1 MKKAL
6 SLLLAAVMALTLCVT
21 AFAGGDTGTRVYL
34 TGDAADEVTGLTSG
48 QRIDAGG
55 SATVRLNVQSDPGAE
70 EYTVKLDGETLK
82 ADHSTAQYHVYSL
95 PADKLTA
102 KTATLSVNSGV
113 STQAASANTLTVTV
127 GNDKKVFT
135 LATGGTNTSFN
146 SASPLGQM
154 EISRSDAFRRIY
166 VSASDNAN
174 TKIGNNSRV
183 KPPVVKT
190 DKGYSYDTWY
200 FYNTPVKQNH
210 DVYITYTV
218 GNTTYYY
225 KLTITCPAAEGYALG
240 PGYYDPAGNTISATR
255 AYTEIQPYYSDGM
268 IGGGSNYVFTYGEKK
283 YTGWLKQAP
292 GDNQQYGPVVA
303 ALAVYK
309 NGTVQSVTY
318 DGSTASFTNLAQP
331 NWTALTTACNS
342 LYSVSK
348 SDSGATI
355 LTVNRPG
362 FYWFPVSLTYE
373 NQELT
378 GMLPMEVRATAAA
391 ANDYLAAAEAAR
403 ASFTDNEAAAKLLDD
418 AITAVTA
425 AKGNLTNAVYVGDN
439 GYIYTAPTDDELAAV
454 NTARTYYGAPITGA
468 ALVEKELNILQ
479 DVTAIAKTTTLQA
492 QKLEA
497 YMKLMMSTGVHAAV
511 DIQSGE
517 DRDAYQNMRQ
527 AKWELLQAESVDA
540 LNGILDKFN
549 LKHIGETEP
558 EEPKCTLGDIN
569 GDGKVC
575 DVMDVTLI
583 IEKYIGTLG
592 ENETFMDQAA
602 DVNCDGRIDVLDV
615 TEMIE
620 MYIGTAANFS
630 GAKNANGGE

>member
-55 SATVRLNVQSDPGAE
+55 STTVRLNVQSDPGAE
-70 EYTVKLDGETLK
+70 EYTVKLDGEALK

-102 KTATLSVNSGV
+102 KTATLSVNGGV

-135 LATGGTNTSFN
+135 LTTGDTNTSFN
-146 SASPLGQM
+146 RALALEQM

-174 TKIGNNSRV
+174 TKIGNNPRV
-183 KPPVVKT
+183 STPVVET

-200 FYNTPVKQNH
+200 FYNTPAKQKH

-218 GNTTYYY
+218 GKTTYYY
-225 KLTITCPAAEGYALG
+225 KLTITCPAASGYALG
-240 PGYYDPAGNTISATR
+240 AGGYSNSGWE
-255 AYTEIQPYYSDGM
+255 YTELTPGGTTDTSQGHYNFSYSGNVYSTWIKQVFGDGIPSNQ
-268 IGGGSNYVFTYGEKK
+268 IG
-283 YTGWLKQAP
+283 
-292 GDNQQYGPVVA
+292 A
-303 ALAVYK
+303 AMAVYR
-309 NGTVQSVTY
+309 
-318 DGSTASFTNLAQP
+318 DGSSLTSTSGNELSALAQP
-331 NWTALTTACNS
+331 NWDTLVLASHRLYTTAQDGPFTTK
-342 LYSVSK
+342 L
-348 SDSGATI
+348 I
-355 LTVNRPG
+355 VNRPG
-362 FYWFPVSLTYE
+362 FYWFPVAFTYE
-373 NQELT
+373 NTHLT
-378 GMLPMEVRATAAA
+378 GMLPMEARATAVA
-391 ANDYLAAAEAAR
+391 ANDYLTAAEAAK
-403 ASFTDNEAAAKLLDD
+403 ASFTDNEAAAKLLAD
-418 AITAVTA
+418 AITTVTA
-425 AKGNLTNAVYVGDN
+425 AKDNLTSAVYVGDN
-439 GYIYTAPTDDELAAV
+439 GYTYTEPDDTKLAAV

-558 EEPKCTLGDIN
+558 EEPEYTLGDVD
-569 GDGKVC
+569 GDGKVTIN
-575 DVMDVTLI
+575 DAGLI
-583 IEKYIGTLG
+583 ALYVNGYRTM
-592 ENETFMDQAA
+592 NETQLKAA
-602 DVNCDGRIDVLDV
+602 DVTKSDGV
-615 TEMIE
+615 TINDAGLIAL
-620 MYIGTAANFS
+620 YV
-630 GAKNANGGE
+630 NGFRSSLG

>member
-70 EYTVKLDGETLK
+70 EYTVKLDGEALK

-135 LATGGTNTSFN
+135 LTTGGINTKFS
-146 SASPLGQM
+146 SALALEEM
-154 EISRSDAFRRIY
+154 KISRSEDFRRIY
-166 VSASDNAN
+166 VSASDSDN
-174 TKIGNNSRV
+174 TKIGNDARLNTLA
-183 KPPVVKT
+183 VKT
-190 DKGYSYDTWY
+190 NKGYSYGTWY
-200 FYNTPVKQNH
+200 FYNTPTVQNQT
-210 DVYITYTV
+210 VYIAYTV
-218 GNTTYYY
+218 ENTTYYY
-225 KLTITCPAAEGYALG
+225 KLNISCPAAGDYALG

-391 ANDYLAAAEAAR
+391 ANDYLAAAEAAK
-403 ASFTDNEAAAKLLDD
+403 ASFKDNEAAANLLAD
-418 AITAVTA
+418 AITTVTA
-425 AKGNLTNAVYVGDN
+425 AKVNLTSAVYVGDN
-439 GYIYTAPTDDELAAV
+439 GYTYTEPTDTKLAAV

-468 ALVEKELNILQ
+468 ALVEKDLNILQ
-479 DVTAIAKTTTLQA
+479 DMAAIANATTLQA
-492 QKLEA
+492 EKLEA
-497 YMKLMMSTGVHAAV
+497 YMKLMSTGVHAAV
-511 DIQSGE
+511 DIHSGE
-517 DRDAYQNMRQ
+517 DRDAYQDMRQ
-527 AKWELLQAESVDA
+527 AKWDLLQAESVDA
-540 LNGILDKFN
+540 LNGILDKFG
-549 LKHIGETEP
+549 LKHIGVTEP
-558 EEPKCTLGDIN
+558 EEPEYTLGDIN

>member
-55 SATVRLNVQSDPGAE
+55 STTVRLNVQSDPGAE
-70 EYTVKLDGETLK
+70 EYTVKLDGEALK

-102 KTATLSVNSGV
+102 KTATLSVNGGV

-135 LATGGTNTSFN
+135 LTTGDTNTSFN
-146 SASPLGQM
+146 RALALEQM

-174 TKIGNNSRV
+174 TKIGNNPRV
-183 KPPVVKT
+183 STPVVET

-200 FYNTPVKQNH
+200 FYNTPAKQKH

-218 GNTTYYY
+218 GKTTYYY
-225 KLTITCPAAEGYALG
+225 KLTITCPAASGYALG
-240 PGYYDPAGNTISATR
+240 AGGYSNSGWE
-255 AYTEIQPYYSDGM
+255 YTELTPGGTTDTSQGHYNFSYSGNVYSTWIKQVFGDGIPSNQ
-268 IGGGSNYVFTYGEKK
+268 IG
-283 YTGWLKQAP
+283 
-292 GDNQQYGPVVA
+292 A
-303 ALAVYK
+303 AMAVYR
-309 NGTVQSVTY
+309 
-318 DGSTASFTNLAQP
+318 DGSSLTSTSGNELSALAQP
-331 NWTALTTACNS
+331 NWDTLVLASHRLYTTAQDGPFTTK
-342 LYSVSK
+342 L
-348 SDSGATI
+348 I
-355 LTVNRPG
+355 VNRPG
-362 FYWFPVSLTYE
+362 FYWFPVAFTYE
-373 NQELT
+373 NTHLT
-378 GMLPMEVRATAAA
+378 GMLPMEARATAVA
-391 ANDYLAAAEAAR
+391 ANDYLTAAEAAK
-403 ASFTDNEAAAKLLDD
+403 ASFMDNEAAAKLLDD
-418 AITAVTA
+418 AITTVTE
-425 AKGNLTNAVYVGDN
+425 AKDNLTRAVYVGDN
-439 GYIYTAPTDDELAAV
+439 GYTYTEPDDAKLAAV

-492 QKLEA
+492 QNLEA

-558 EEPKCTLGDIN
+558 EEPEYTLGDVD
-569 GDGKVC
+569 GDGKVTIN
-575 DVMDVTLI
+575 DAGLI
-583 IEKYIGTLG
+583 ALYVNGYRTM
-592 ENETFMDQAA
+592 NETQLKAA
-602 DVNCDGRIDVLDV
+602 DVTKSDGV
-615 TEMIE
+615 TINDAGLIAL
-620 MYIGTAANFS
+620 YV
-630 GAKNANGGE
+630 NGFRSSLG

>member
-6 SLLLAAVMALTLCVT
+6 SLLLAAVMALALCVT

-55 SATVRLNVQSDPGAE
+55 STTVRLNVQSDPGAE
-70 EYTVKLDGETLK
+70 EYTVKLDGEALK

-135 LATGGTNTSFN
+135 LTTGGINTKFS
-146 SASPLGQM
+146 SALALEEM
-154 EISRSDAFRRIY
+154 KISRSEDFRRIY

-200 FYNTPVKQNH
+200 FYNTPAEQKQ

-225 KLTITCPAAEGYALG
+225 KLTITCPAAKGYALG

-391 ANDYLAAAEAAR
+391 ANDYLAAAEAAK
-403 ASFTDNEAAAKLLDD
+403 ASFKDNEAAANLLAD
-418 AITAVTA
+418 AITTVTA
-425 AKGNLTNAVYVGDN
+425 AKVNLTSAVYVGDN
-439 GYIYTAPTDDELAAV
+439 GYTYTEPTDTKLAAV
-454 NTARTYYGAPITGA
+454 NTARTYYGAPIIGA
-468 ALVEKELNILQ
+468 ARVEKELNILQ
-479 DVTAIAKTTTLQA
+479 DMAAIANATTLQA
-492 QKLEA
+492 EKLDA
-497 YMKLMMSTGVHAAV
+497 YMKLMRTGVHAAV
-511 DIQSGE
+511 DIHSGE

-527 AKWELLQAESVDA
+527 AKWDLLQAGSVDA
-540 LNGILDKFN
+540 LNGILDKFG
-549 LKHIGETEP
+549 LKHIGVAEP
-558 EEPKCTLGDIN
+558 EEPEYTLGDIN

>member
-6 SLLLAAVMALTLCVT
+6 SLLLAAVMALALCVT

-55 SATVRLNVQSDPGAE
+55 STTVRLNVQSDPGAE
-70 EYTVKLDGETLK
+70 EYTVKLDGEALK

-135 LATGGTNTSFN
+135 LTTGDINTKFS
-146 SASPLGQM
+146 SALALEEM
-154 EISRSDAFRRIY
+154 KISRSEDFRRIY

-200 FYNTPVKQNH
+200 FYNTPAEQKQ

-225 KLTITCPAAEGYALG
+225 KLTITCPAAKGYALG

-391 ANDYLAAAEAAR
+391 ANDYLAAAEAAK
-403 ASFTDNEAAAKLLDD
+403 ASFKDNEAAANLLAD
-418 AITAVTA
+418 AITTVTA
-425 AKGNLTNAVYVGDN
+425 AKVNLTSAVYVGDN
-439 GYIYTAPTDDELAAV
+439 GYTYTEPTDTKLAAV

-468 ALVEKELNILQ
+468 ARVEKELNILQ
-479 DVTAIAKTTTLQA
+479 DMAAIANATTLQA
-492 QKLEA
+492 EKLDA
-497 YMKLMMSTGVHAAV
+497 YMKLMRTGVHAAV
-511 DIQSGE
+511 DIHSGE

-527 AKWELLQAESVDA
+527 AKWDLLQAGSVDA
-540 LNGILDKFN
+540 LNGILDKFG
-549 LKHIGETEP
+549 LKHIGVAEP
-558 EEPKCTLGDIN
+558 EEPEYTLGDIN

>member
-55 SATVRLNVQSDPGAE
+55 STTVRLNVQSDPGAE
-70 EYTVKLDGETLK
+70 EYTVKLDGEALK

-102 KTATLSVNSGV
+102 KTATLSVNGGV

-135 LATGGTNTSFN
+135 LTTGDTNTSFN
-146 SASPLGQM
+146 RALALEQM

-174 TKIGNNSRV
+174 TKIGNNPRV
-183 KPPVVKT
+183 STPVVET

-200 FYNTPVKQNH
+200 FYNTPAKQKH

-218 GNTTYYY
+218 GKTTYYY
-225 KLTITCPAAEGYALG
+225 KLTITCPAASGYALG
-240 PGYYDPAGNTISATR
+240 AGGYSNSGWE
-255 AYTEIQPYYSDGM
+255 YTELTPGGTTDTSQGHYNFSYSGNVYSTWIKQVFGDGIPSNQ
-268 IGGGSNYVFTYGEKK
+268 IG
-283 YTGWLKQAP
+283 
-292 GDNQQYGPVVA
+292 A
-303 ALAVYK
+303 AMAVYR
-309 NGTVQSVTY
+309 
-318 DGSTASFTNLAQP
+318 DGSSLTSTSGNELSALAQP
-331 NWTALTTACNS
+331 NWDTLVLASHRLYTTAQDGPFTTK
-342 LYSVSK
+342 L
-348 SDSGATI
+348 I
-355 LTVNRPG
+355 VNRPG
-362 FYWFPVSLTYE
+362 FYWFPVAFTYE
-373 NQELT
+373 NTHLT
-378 GMLPMEVRATAAA
+378 GMLPMEARATAVA
-391 ANDYLAAAEAAR
+391 ANDYLTAAEAAK
-403 ASFTDNEAAAKLLDD
+403 ASFMDNEAAAKLLDD
-418 AITAVTA
+418 AITTVTE
-425 AKGNLTNAVYVGDN
+425 AKDNLTRAVYVGDN
-439 GYIYTAPTDDELAAV
+439 GYTYTEPDDAKLAAV

-558 EEPKCTLGDIN
+558 EEPEYTLGDVD
-569 GDGKVC
+569 GDGKVTIN
-575 DVMDVTLI
+575 DAGLI
-583 IEKYIGTLG
+583 ALYVNGYRTM
-592 ENETFMDQAA
+592 NETQLKAA
-602 DVNCDGRIDVLDV
+602 DVTKSDGV
-615 TEMIE
+615 TINDAGLIAL
-620 MYIGTAANFS
+620 YV
-630 GAKNANGGE
+630 NGFRSSLG

>member
-1 MKKAL
+1 
-6 SLLLAAVMALTLCVT
+6 
-21 AFAGGDTGTRVYL
+21 
-34 TGDAADEVTGLTSG
+34 
-48 QRIDAGG
+48 
-55 SATVRLNVQSDPGAE
+55 
-70 EYTVKLDGETLK
+70 
-82 ADHSTAQYHVYSL
+82 
-95 PADKLTA
+95 
-102 KTATLSVNSGV
+102 
-113 STQAASANTLTVTV
+113 
-127 GNDKKVFT
+127 
-135 LATGGTNTSFN
+135 
-146 SASPLGQM
+146 M

-166 VSASDNAN
+166 VSASDSDN
-174 TKIGNNSRV
+174 TKIGNDARLNTLA
-183 KPPVVKT
+183 VKT
-190 DKGYSYDTWY
+190 NKGYSYGTWY
-200 FYNTPVKQNH
+200 FYNTPTVQNQT
-210 DVYITYTV
+210 VYIAYTV
-218 GNTTYYY
+218 ENTTYYY
-225 KLTITCPAAEGYALG
+225 KLTISCPAAGDYALG

-403 ASFTDNEAAAKLLDD
+403 ASFTDNEAAALLAD
-418 AITAVTA
+418 AITTVTA
-425 AKGNLTNAVYVGDN
+425 AKDNLTRAVYVGDN
-439 GYIYTAPTDDELAAV
+439 GYTYTEPDDTELAAV

-468 ALVEKELNILQ
+468 ALVEKDLNILQ
-479 DVTAIAKTTTLQA
+479 DMAAIANATTLQA
-492 QKLEA
+492 EKLDA
-497 YMKLMMSTGVHAAV
+497 YMKLMRTGVHAAV
-511 DIQSGE
+511 DIHSGK

-527 AKWELLQAESVDA
+527 AKWDLLQAGSVDA
-540 LNGILDKFN
+540 LNSILDKFG
-549 LKHIGETEP
+549 LKHIGVAEP
-558 EEPKCTLGDIN
+558 EEPEYTLGDIN

-575 DVMDVTLI
+575 DVVDVTLI

>member
-70 EYTVKLDGETLK
+70 EYTVKLDGEALK

-102 KTATLSVNSGV
+102 RTATLSVNGGV

-135 LATGGTNTSFN
+135 LTTGGTNTKFN
-146 SASPLGQM
+146 SALALGQM

-174 TKIGNNSRV
+174 TKIGNNPRV
-183 KPPVVKT
+183 STPVVET

-200 FYNTPVKQNH
+200 FYKTPKKQTQ

-225 KLTITCPAAEGYALG
+225 KLTITCPAASGYALG
-240 PGYYDPAGNTISATR
+240 AGGYSMSDKEYSELKPGGTTDVEGGN
-255 AYTEIQPYYSDGM
+255 Y
-268 IGGGSNYVFTYGEKK
+268 NFTYADNV
-283 YTGWLKQAP
+283 YSTWIKQVF
-292 GDNQQYGPVVA
+292 GDGIPSNQIGA
-303 ALAVYK
+303 AMAVY
-309 NGTVQSVTY
+309 Q
-318 DGSTASFTNLAQP
+318 DGRSLTSTSGNELSALAQP
-331 NWTALTTACNS
+331 DWDTLVPASHRLYTTAKDGPFTTK
-342 LYSVSK
+342 L
-348 SDSGATI
+348 I
-355 LTVNRPG
+355 VNRPG
-362 FYWFPVSLTYE
+362 FYWFPVAFTYE
-373 NQELT
+373 NTPLT
-378 GMLPMEVRATAAA
+378 GMLPMEARATAAA
-391 ANDYLAAAEAAR
+391 ANDYLAAAEAAK
-403 ASFTDNEAAAKLLDD
+403 ASFKDNEAAAKLLAD
-418 AITAVTA
+418 AITKVTA
-425 AKGNLTNAVYVGDN
+425 AKDNLTRAVYVGDN
-439 GYIYTAPTDDELAAV
+439 GYTYTEPDDTKLAAV

-468 ALVEKELNILQ
+468 ARVEKELNILQ
-479 DVTAIAKTTTLQA
+479 DMAAIANATTLQA
-492 QKLEA
+492 EKLEA
-497 YMKLMMSTGVHAAV
+497 YMKLMMSPGVHAAV
-511 DIQSGE
+511 DIHSGE

-527 AKWELLQAESVDA
+527 AKWDLLQAGSVDA
-540 LNGILDKFN
+540 LNGILDKFG
-549 LKHIGETEP
+549 LKHIGVAEP
-558 EEPKCTLGDIN
+558 EEPEYTLGDIN
-569 GDGKVC
+569 GDGEVC
-575 DVMDVTLI
+575 DVVDVTLI

-630 GAKNANGGE
+630 GAKHANGGE

>member
-6 SLLLAAVMALTLCVT
+6 SLLLAAVMALALCVT

-55 SATVRLNVQSDPGAE
+55 STTVRLNVQSDPGAE
-70 EYTVKLDGETLK
+70 EYTVKLDGEALK

-102 KTATLSVNSGV
+102 KTATLSVNGGV

-135 LATGGTNTSFN
+135 LTTGGTNTSFN
-146 SASPLGQM
+146 RALALEQM

-183 KPPVVKT
+183 KPPFVKT

-200 FYNTPVKQNH
+200 FYNTPAEQKQ

-225 KLTITCPAAEGYALG
+225 KLNISCPAAGDYALG
-240 PGYYDPAGNTISATR
+240 PGYYDPTGNTISATR

-292 GDNQQYGPVVA
+292 GDNQQNGPVVA

-331 NWTALTTACNS
+331 NWKALTTACNS

-391 ANDYLAAAEAAR
+391 ANDYLAAAKAAR
-403 ASFTDNEAAAKLLDD
+403 ASFTNNEAAVKLLDD
-418 AITAVTA
+418 AIATVTA
-425 AKGNLTNAVYVGDN
+425 AQDNLTSAVYVGDN
-439 GYIYTAPTDDELAAV
+439 GYTYTAPDDPKLAAV

-479 DVTAIAKTTTLQA
+479 DMAAIANATPLQA
-492 QKLEA
+492 EKLEA
-497 YMKLMMSTGVHAAV
+497 YMKLMSTGVHAAV
-511 DIQSGE
+511 DIHSGK
-517 DRDAYQNMRQ
+517 DRDAYQDMRQ
-527 AKWELLQAESVDA
+527 AKWDLLQAESVDA
-540 LNGILDKFN
+540 LNGILDKFG
-549 LKHIGETEP
+549 LKHIGVTEP
-558 EEPKCTLGDIN
+558 EEPEYTLGDIN